1 VPGSNGSAGRR
12 PLVAIS
18 SAAVFAV
25 YSAGYVRTQSAAEA
39 LDLEMAARRAA
50 GRREAPATPPDPSP
64 LQALRDT
71 VTALQDSAPPA
82 RVIAAAVDSA
92 KPPAAAPASP
102 GVAAGELA
110 PPVAPAVTAAAVDT
124 ATRPAVPAI
133 PEYVAPPAAPPAATP
148 TTSPDSAV
156 TAAAPKVIKPLRD
169 GVFHGY
175 GSSRHGDIEVRL
187 EIVGQKVVY
196 AEISRCLT
204 RWPCTIVERLPAQV
218 IDRQTADVDII
229 TGATASSDAFYMAV
243 LDAFSTSRGK

>member
-1 VPGSNGSAGRR
+1 MA
-12 PLVAIS
+12 LS

-25 YSAGYVRTQSAAEA
+25 YGAGYLRTQSAAEA
-39 LDLEMAARRAA
+39 LDLETAARRAA
-50 GRREAPATPPDPSP
+50 GRREMPATPVDSAP

-71 VTALQDSAPPA
+71 LAALQDSAPPA
-82 RVIAAAVDSA
+82 HVVAAAVDSTKRPEA
-92 KPPAAAPASP
+92 IAVTPVVVAVDPAPPPPTPAATLPADSSTKAS
-102 GVAAGELA
+102 V
-110 PPVAPAVTAAAVDT
+110 PP
-124 ATRPAVPAI
+124 I
-133 PEYVAPPAAPPAATP
+133 PEYAPPPPASTSTIAAP
-148 TTSPDSAV
+148 PDSAV
-156 TAAAPKVIKPLRD
+156 ASPAAKVVKPLRD

-175 GSSRHGDIEVRL
+175 GSSRHGDIEVRI
-187 EIVGQKVVY
+187 EVVGQKVVY

>member
-1 VPGSNGSAGRR
+1 MA
-12 PLVAIS
+12 LS

-25 YSAGYVRTQSAAEA
+25 YSAGYLRTQSAAEA
-39 LDLEMAARRAA
+39 LDLETAASRAA
-50 GRREAPATPPDPSP
+50 GRREVPATPVDSAP

-71 VTALQDSAPPA
+71 VAALQDSAPPA
-82 RVIAAAVDSA
+82 RVVAAAVDST
-92 KPPAAAPASP
+92 KRPEASP
-102 GVAAGELA
+102 VT
-110 PPVAPAVTAAAVDT
+110 PVAAAVEPSPPPTTPT
-124 ATRPAVPAI
+124 ASLPADSSPKASVPSM
-133 PEYVAPPAAPPAATP
+133 PEYAPPPPAPTSTTAAPP
-148 TTSPDSAV
+148 DSAM
-156 TAAAPKVIKPLRD
+156 ASPAPKVVKPLRD

-175 GSSRHGDIEVRL
+175 GSSRHGDIEVRI
-187 EIVGQKVVY
+187 EVVGQKVVY

>member
-1 VPGSNGSAGRR
+1 MA
-12 PLVAIS
+12 LS

-25 YSAGYVRTQSAAEA
+25 YSAGYLRTQSAAEA
-39 LDLEMAARRAA
+39 LDLETAARRAA
-50 GRREAPATPPDPSP
+50 GRREMPATATDSAP

-71 VTALQDSAPPA
+71 VAALQDTAPPA
-82 RVIAAAVDSA
+82 RVVATVVDSA
-92 KPPAAAPASP
+92 KRPAAAVPAPTVAVTTAEPSTP
-102 GVAAGELA
+102 PATTVAAA
-110 PPVAPAVTAAAVDT
+110 PVDS
-124 ATRPAVPAI
+124 ATKASVPAI
-133 PEYVAPPAAPPAATP
+133 PEYTPPPPAPASTPPVN
-148 TTSPDSAV
+148 PDSAV
-156 TAAAPKVIKPLRD
+156 AAPAAKVVKPLRD

-175 GSSRHGDIEVRL
+175 GSSRHGDIEVRI
-187 EIVGQKVVY
+187 EVVGQKVVY